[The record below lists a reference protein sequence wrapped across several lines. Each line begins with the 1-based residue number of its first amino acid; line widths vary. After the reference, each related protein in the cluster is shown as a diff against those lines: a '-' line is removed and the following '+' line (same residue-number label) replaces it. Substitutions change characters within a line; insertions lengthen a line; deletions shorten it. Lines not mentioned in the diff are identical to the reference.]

1 LDDSVPAMT
10 LHWPSHALFAFLLTA
25 LFALGLT
32 AVAEGL
38 LLWRLADPG
47 PLAFLPLVLLLAI
60 LFAGAAKTKN
70 ARRRR

>member
-1 LDDSVPAMT
+1 MN
-10 LHWPSHALFAFLLTA
+10 LHWPAHTLFAFLLTA

-32 AVAEGL
+32 ALAEAL
-38 LLWRLADPG
+38 LIWRFTDPG
-47 PLAFLPLVLLLAI
+47 PLAFLPLVLLLVI

>member
-1 LDDSVPAMT
+1 MT
-10 LHWPSHALFAFLLTA
+10 LHWPAHTLFAFLVTA

-32 AVAEGL
+32 ALTEAL

-47 PLAFLPLVLLLAI
+47 PLALLPLVLLLAI